1 MAPGINVHV
10 VEADLQDL
18 HSLGSVFDEA
28 AKVANGRKHQ
38 QYVLVH
44 NAGTMGDITKPMIE
58 QSDPK
63 AIQDHFALNFTSVFT
78 LTARFLSHF
87 SSGHRTVVNI
97 TTLLASVYMP
107 SFSLYSSSRAARNA
121 FMGVLAVE
129 NPDLRVLTYSP
140 GPCDT
145 EMFHSIPRESF
156 SQKVVEQFQSTRA
169 NKQLLSCQQSIS
181 KLTGLLKEDKFKNGC
196 IVDYYDEPL

>member
-18 HSLGSVFDEA
+18 LSLGSVFDNA
-28 AKVANGRKHQ
+28 AKVANEHKHQ
-38 QYVLVH
+38 QYVLIH
-44 NAGTMGDITKPMIE
+44 NAGTMGDISKPIID

-63 AIQDHFALNFTSVFT
+63 AIQDHFALNFTSIFT

-87 SSGHRTVVNI
+87 TSGHRTIVSI

-107 SFSLYSSSRAARNA
+107 SFSLYSSSRAAKNA
-121 FMGVLAVE
+121 LMGVLAVE
-129 NPDLRVLTYSP
+129 NPDVRVLTYSP

-145 EMFHSIPRESF
+145 DMFHSIPSQSF
-156 SQKVVEQFQSTRA
+156 SQTVVEQFQSTLA
-169 NKQLLSCQQSIS
+169 DNQLLSCQQSIS

-196 IVDYYDEPL
+196 IIDYYDE